1 MLKGKAIRV
10 EGWGRDS
17 DRYWRMMCC
26 DLLVGRGSGSFP
38 LVVMFV
44 RCSIRLAGDQDSLVE
59 SISDFNR
66 WSEMEVCDRSRFEL
80 CHLTRIHVV
89 RLSRILVG
97 GWLPEY

>member
-1 MLKGKAIRV
+1 MSRAGVGILIDL
-10 EGWGRDS
+10 GRL
-17 DRYWRMMCC
+17 MCC
-26 DLLVGRGSGSFP
+26 DLLVGRGAESFFGCHVCSMFDSIGRGSKGRW
-38 LVVMFV
+38 L
-44 RCSIRLAGDQDSLVE
+44 

-97 GWLPEY
+97 GWLPEH